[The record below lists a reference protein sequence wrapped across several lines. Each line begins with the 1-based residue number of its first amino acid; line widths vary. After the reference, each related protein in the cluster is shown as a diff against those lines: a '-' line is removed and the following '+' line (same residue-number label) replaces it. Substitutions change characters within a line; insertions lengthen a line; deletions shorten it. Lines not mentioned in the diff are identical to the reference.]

1 LSQKLLMTPVINMGS
16 GKVGSEGEQSKKLI
30 KIKTHRGISDR
41 SLVILKLVG
50 FEMFLGSQLNLINR

>member
-1 LSQKLLMTPVINMGS
+1 MEGKPSIYQKPICC
-16 GKVGSEGEQSKKLI
+16 QSKKLI

-50 FEMFLGSQLNLINR
+50 FGIFLGPQLNPINR

>member
-1 LSQKLLMTPVINMGS
+1 MLITPAINMGS

-30 KIKTHRGISDR
+30 KIKTDRGISDR